1 MLAHKYFANEV
12 KGVTMYINIG
22 SARLFF
28 DVLGEGLNASTPDMS
43 LRPTLIFLHGGPGY
57 DHSTLRPH
65 FDRFSDTHQL
75 IYLDHR
81 GCGRSTGEKE
91 TWNLDQ
97 WADDI
102 AVFCKTL
109 GVDQPVVFGQSF
121 GGMVAMHYAARH
133 PEDISKL
140 ILSSTAAQFR
150 LDETVKMM
158 RKLGG
163 ETAATAAQKFFSK
176 PSQAA
181 YKTYEKV
188 CLPLYSNPNS
198 LTANAFR
205 DRAIE
210 RPEVTL
216 HFFAKEMIE
225 MDMRQEI
232 SNIKC
237 PTLVIGGTI
246 DPVTPP
252 VCSQEIV
259 NSIGKNAFLHMFE
272 DCGHGPHRDNPE
284 SAEKVMRGFL
294 ADHI

>member
-1 MLAHKYFANEV
+1 
-12 KGVTMYINIG
+12 MYINIG

-28 DVLGEGLNASTPDMS
+28 DVVGEGLNASNPDMS
-43 LRPTLIFLHGGPGY
+43 LRPTLILLHGGPGY
-57 DHSTLRPH
+57 DHSTLRPY
-65 FDRFSDTHQL
+65 FDRYSNTHQL

-91 TWNLDQ
+91 TWNLNQ

-102 AVFCKTL
+102 AMFCKTL
-109 GVDQPVVFGQSF
+109 GVEQPVVFGQSF

-133 PEDISKL
+133 PADVSKL

-150 LDETVKMM
+150 LEETVKMM
-158 RKLGG
+158 SEFGG
-163 ETAATAAQKFFSK
+163 ETAGAVAQEFFSK

-181 YKTYEKV
+181 YDTYGKV
-188 CLPLYSNPNS
+188 CLPLYSNPKSKKN
-198 LTANAFR
+198 NDFR

-210 RPEVTL
+210 RPEVAL
-216 HFFAKEMIE
+216 HFFDNEMIQ

-232 SNIKC
+232 SKIKC
-237 PTLVIGGTI
+237 PTLVIGGNI

-259 NSIGKNAFLHMFE
+259 KFIGKNAHLHMFE
-272 DCGHGPHRDNPE
+272 DCGHGPHRDNPDGT
-284 SAEKVMRGFL
+284 EKIMREFL
-294 ADHI
+294 ATQP